1 MGAKFW
7 QRYGWMTG
15 LFLMGLWI
23 VLGTIMPVDLRFWAK
38 NEAIQGEEVSALA
51 PTDLIR
57 LHVIANSDAAEDQAL
72 KYLVRDGII
81 ADLAPALQNSQ
92 SLDESRQIVQANLGH
107 LEEVSQQIIAE
118 QGYTYAVQAELGYY
132 DFPVRSYGELILPAG
147 RYEAVRI
154 VVGKGEGANWWC
166 VLFPPLCFINV
177 TTSLAATTPEETTKT
192 AVATRNP
199 VADNGYALSGNEG
212 SYLEDNRVNA
222 ESSESASDKDRRS
235 QGTSQNTPQLRYRF
249 LDWWNH
255 LI

>member
-1 MGAKFW
+1 MDTKFW

-23 VLGTIMPVDLRFWAK
+23 VMSTFMPVNLRLWA
-38 NEAIQGEEVSALA
+38 NVGSIQGEEVSALE
-51 PTDLIR
+51 PSDLIR

-72 KYLVRDGII
+72 KYLVRDGIV
-81 ADLAPALQNSQ
+81 ADISPALQNSQ
-92 SLDESRQIVQANLGH
+92 SLDESRQIVQANLRR
-107 LEEVSQQIIAE
+107 LEEVSRQIIVE

-132 DFPVRSYGELILPAG
+132 DFPARSYGELILPAG

-154 VVGKGEGANWWC
+154 VIGKGEGANWWC

-192 AVATRNP
+192 AVATTIP
-199 VADNGYALSGNEG
+199 SADNGYAHSGNAA
-212 SYLEDNRVNA
+212 SYLEDNRITA
-222 ESSESASDKDRRS
+222 GSSESSSDKDWRS
-235 QGTSQNTPQLRYRF
+235 HSTSQNKPQLRYKF
-249 LDWWNH
+249 LDWWKH